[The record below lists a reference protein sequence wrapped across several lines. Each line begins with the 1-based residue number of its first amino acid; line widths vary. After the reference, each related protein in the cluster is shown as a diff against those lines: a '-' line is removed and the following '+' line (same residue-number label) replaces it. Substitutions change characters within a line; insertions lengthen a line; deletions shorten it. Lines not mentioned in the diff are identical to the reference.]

1 MQCTQE
7 HVAFSA
13 RVSCLRSLKVWNRR
27 SIFSC
32 AQASRACTEKLSR
45 IWVYSQSCI
54 KFTQDACPGIS
65 CARDSPSP
73 GDRAVQQR
81 REAPSASGQ
90 RSRSLS
96 GQAGGSSQAPE
107 LHGHL
112 KRPKAAAGGLS
123 PKPTPDSHIRA
134 QNHDGGAL
142 PRSPAAERTT
152 AEKAKRR
159 PNGNAS
165 HESVWHQPSRKEEL
179 TIVRNATRARGIFV
193 GAKRRAACS
202 HANCFAD

>member
-1 MQCTQE
+1 MPSLLGVDSLCRCVARPMNLPGVSVCAECSAECQLGALERRVGALSANSALVQTSAEWRRQWPCT
-7 HVAFSA
+7 FSA
-13 RVSCLRSLKVWNRR
+13 HHPRR
-27 SIFSC
+27 HDC
-32 AQASRACTEKLSR
+32 AGS
-45 IWVYSQSCI
+45 V
-54 KFTQDACPGIS
+54 GV
-65 CARDSPSP
+65 DS
-73 GDRAVQQR
+73 D
-81 REAPSASGQ
+81 
-90 RSRSLS
+90 
-96 GQAGGSSQAPE
+96 AGGVQGG
-107 LHGHL
+107 LG
-112 KRPKAAAGGLS
+112 AAKGGLS

-142 PRSPAAERTT
+142 PKSPAAERTT